1 MGKEQVHIQA
11 TVTLNLDTYIN
22 VNEVDIPASDMECV
36 KDTIVNE
43 IEDKM
48 RRAVMAIDTFDTDYV
63 IEEVLI
69 NGEYV

>member
-1 MGKEQVHIQA
+1 MSKEQVHIQA

-22 VNEVDIPASDMECV
+22 VNDVNIPASDMECV

-43 IEDKM
+43 IEEKM
-48 RRAVMAIDTFDTDYV
+48 HRVAMAFDTFDTDYV

-69 NGEYV
+69 DGEYV

>member
-22 VNEVDIPASDMECV
+22 VNDVDIPAGDMECV

-43 IEDKM
+43 IEEKM
-48 RRAVMAIDTFDTDYV
+48 RYTAMTFDTFDTDYV

-69 NGEYV
+69 DGEYV